1 MKILFSSLRDGWRE
15 IIYHPVRS
23 FITMIGLVFGVASL
37 IAMMGLVQGLIAD
50 WKAYIIESGGLEKVA
65 ILQERPPKT
74 QQHLTAISP
83 GRTPRDGQL
92 ILRNVP
98 GVSHVSPEYALHQ
111 WGGSTVYRGRQRSR
125 NLMVM
130 GVNPAILAVNRHVVE
145 SGRFVTAIDSERGRQ
160 VAVIGSAVRRDL
172 FPPNEDPIGQ
182 LIHVRG
188 QPFRVIGIL
197 KHYEFKQG
205 GINVVAQKNRRVHI
219 PLQTALKRF
228 AGDQK
233 LTWLNFRIGD
243 TANLS
248 GILGGVQNVM
258 RFSHR
263 GVVDFRFKT
272 QEERVDG
279 YYEAER
285 RLQSSIGGISAISL
299 FIGGIVVMNIMLAS
313 AKERVREI
321 GVRKAIGA
329 QHRDI
334 FLQMMSESLIIGIV
348 GGLLGMASGVGLI
361 ETLKWLLPDQ
371 PPPIVLPSAL
381 MLGFVASVVT
391 AFLAGLYPAFTAAR
405 LNPLDAL
412 QYE

>member
-1 MKILFSSLRDGWRE
+1 MIILFTSIRDGWRE
-15 IIYHPVRS
+15 IYHHPVRS

-37 IAMMGLVQGLIAD
+37 IAMMGLVHGLIAD
-50 WKAYIIESGGLEKVA
+50 WRVNIIETGGLEKVA
-65 ILQERPPKT
+65 ALDERPPKT
-74 QQHLTAISP
+74 QQHIASISP
-83 GRTPRDGQL
+83 GRTERDIDY

-111 WGGSTVYRGRQRSR
+111 WAGSTVYRGSQRSR

-130 GVNPAILAVNRHVVE
+130 GVHPDILVVNRHVVE
-145 SGRFVTAIDSERGRQ
+145 SGRFVTALDSERGRP
-160 VAVIGSAVRRDL
+160 VAVIGSVVRKDL
-172 FPPNEDPIGQ
+172 FPPNENPLDQ
-182 LIHVRG
+182 LIQIRG
-188 QPFRVIGIL
+188 QPFRVVGVL
-197 KHYEFKQG
+197 KHYEFMQG
-205 GINVVAQKNRRVHI
+205 GINVIARKNHRVHI

-228 AGDQK
+228 AGHQK

-243 TANLS
+243 TSQLS
-248 GILGGVQNVM
+248 NILGEVQNVM

-263 GVVDFRFKT
+263 GVQDFRFET

-285 RLQSSIGGISAISL
+285 RLQSSIGGVSAISL
-299 FIGGIVVMNIMLAS
+299 FIAGIVVMNIMLAS

-334 FLQMMSESLIIGIV
+334 FLQMMAESLTIGIV
-348 GGLLGMASGVGLI
+348 GGLLGVAAGIGLI
-361 ETLKWLLPDQ
+361 ELLQWLLPDQ

-381 MLGFVASVVT
+381 LLGFVASVVT

-405 LNPLDAL
+405 LNPLEAL